1 MMLLTMKILVGL
13 IALLFLSMGGNLLLN
28 PGEAAASFALTPVGE
43 AGLNTL
49 RSDFAGLFL
58 ASCLF
63 LILGL
68 VQGRGVW
75 LQVVAILM
83 LLIAAGRLLGFVVD
97 GAPVPANIQAFVAEI
112 VIAAILLVTDR
123 IMIARSTAATVS

>member
-1 MMLLTMKILVGL
+1 MLLAMKILVGL

-28 PGEAAASFALTPVGE
+28 PMEAAAGFALTPIGE

-49 RSDFAGLFL
+49 RSDFAGMFL
-58 ASCLF
+58 ASSLF

-68 VQGRGVW
+68 VQGRGLW

-97 GAPVPANIQAFVAEI
+97 GAPVPANIQAFIAEI
-112 VIAAILLVTDR
+112 VIAAILLATNR
-123 IMIARSTAATVS
+123 IMMARGATATAH